1 MDRTTATAVGT
12 ILVSVGIALW
22 AVLVPG
28 AATSTL
34 LILAAVA
41 APIGVFLA
49 VRRRLGP
56 TGMEPNAAVGGAI
69 VGPIVAVASHAFV
82 GAFATAFF
90 LGFADAGRDL
100 LDEFRVA
107 PQLQDLLASPFVV
120 LLMVEMA
127 VVAPLT
133 EEAGK
138 ALGAFWFCRPTTRRE
153 AFLAGAAAGTGFAV
167 VENLLYAAFAAAF
180 GGPWQA
186 VVLAR
191 TIGSAVHPLATGL
204 VALGVH
210 DRRAGGGA
218 GALLRGYGAGVGI
231 HALWNGS
238 LVVLTVAATAA
249 SSRGTAGVVQL
260 AFSMVLGAALGA
272 VLWIRAR
279 GVAEEPAPVAWSVPA
294 LGGWIVLC
302 ASLLVPVVGIV
313 LTFPE
318 VYTGPV

>member
-1 MDRTTATAVGT
+1 MDRTTANAVGT
-12 ILVSVGIALW
+12 ILVSVGVALW
-22 AVLVPG
+22 AVLAPG
-28 AATSTL
+28 GSTSTL
-34 LILAAVA
+34 VILAAVA
-41 APIGVFLA
+41 SPIGVLLA
-49 VRRRLGP
+49 IRGRLGP
-56 TGMEPNAAVGGAI
+56 TGVEPDAAVGGAI
-69 VGPIVAVASHAFV
+69 VGPIVAIASHAFV

-90 LGFADAGRDL
+90 LGFAEAGRDL
-100 LDEFRVA
+100 LDAFRVA
-107 PQLQDLLASPFVV
+107 PQLQDLLSSPFVV

-138 ALGAFWFCRPTTRRE
+138 ALGAFWFCRPTSRRE

-191 TIGSAVHPLATGL
+191 TIGSAVHPLASGL

-210 DRRAGGGA
+210 DRRAGAGA

-238 LVVLTVAATAA
+238 LVVLTVAATTAG
-249 SSRGTAGVVQL
+249 SGGTVGVVQL
-260 AFSMVLGAALGA
+260 AFSMILGAALGA
-272 VLWIRAR
+272 VLWIRA
-279 GVAEEPAPVAWSVPA
+279 GNVAEVPMTAAWSAPA
-294 LGGWIVLC
+294 LAGWIVLC

-313 LTFPE
+313 VTFPE
-318 VYTGPV
+318 LSTGQV